1 MPKSRDIEVLND
13 GFTRNQSRAD
23 PAIATA
29 RARMTATELKAFYQV
44 STLIKMDDTDFR
56 EYEISVKDFCQ
67 ALQLNDSNREFVVK
81 LCRKLL
87 RQVFEVE
94 QENGDYLGY
103 TIFSKMH
110 YKHKEQRISIKFN
123 DDMRPYLLELK
134 RYTKIHQVKYITA
147 FDSVYA
153 IRIYALLKDYRL
165 LSYRDINLDALSKM
179 LDLPKSYKDFGQ
191 IERKVLEPAI
201 REINAKSDIE
211 IYSIEPIEK
220 QRKKIISIRVNFGNK
235 SDARADD
242 VLKYLQ
248 ALYKKSNGDLSIFYG
263 FFFSISSARSKG
275 DLYRITKIEVDDRP
289 YYTAYSGNDVIFAVM
304 GKKDFAA
311 RLIDGIYNALIFTAE
326 SEKKNQLD
334 LDQWQTAQDNLAQIK
349 KIAKE
354 WEEQGNRI
362 KY

>member
-1 MPKSRDIEVLND
+1 MPKSRDLEVLND

-110 YKHKEQRISIKFN
+110 YRHKEQKISMKFN

-165 LSYRDINLDALSKM
+165 LSYRDINIDALSKM
-179 LDLPKSYKDFGQ
+179 LDLPKSYTTFKD
-191 IERKVLEPAI
+191 IRVKVLEPAI

-220 QRKKIISIRVNFGNK
+220 QGKKIVRIRVNFGNK
-235 SDARADD
+235 ADKQANQIM
-242 VLKYLQ
+242 KYLEQ
-248 ALYKKSNGDLSIFYG
+248 RYKRSGQDPSVFYG
-263 FFFSISSARSKG
+263 FYYSISDEPRSKG
-275 DLYRITKIEVDDRP
+275 EIFRITKIEADSRP
-289 YYTAYSGNDVIFAVM
+289 YFTAFSEKQTLFAVL
-304 GKKDFAA
+304 GKKEFMK
-311 RLIDGIYNALIFTAE
+311 RLLGGIYKALIFMADT
-326 SEKKNQLD
+326 EKRQSLD
-334 LDQWQTAQDNLAQIK
+334 LDQWQNEQD
-349 KIAKE
+349 KITQMK
-354 WEEQGNRI
+354 RI
-362 KY
+362 LDSWGKGLK

>member
-1 MPKSRDIEVLND
+1 MPQFGKIEVLDD
-13 GFTRNQSRAD
+13 GFTRNQSRTS

-29 RARMTATELKAFYQV
+29 RARMTSTELKAFYQV
-44 STLIKMDDTDFR
+44 STLVKMDDTDFH
-56 EYEISVKDFCQ
+56 EYEISIKDFCQ

-110 YKHKEQRISIKFN
+110 YRHKEQKISMKFN
-123 DDMRPYLLELK
+123 EDMRPYLLELK
-134 RYTKIHQVKYITA
+134 RYTKIHQVKYIAA

-179 LDLPKSYKDFGQ
+179 LDLPKSYRDYSYIK
-191 IERKVLEPAI
+191 EKVLEPAV
-201 REINAKSDIE
+201 REINTKSDLE

-220 QRKKIISIRVNFGNK
+220 RRKKIISIRINFGNK

-242 VLKYLQ
+242 VLKHLK
-248 ALYKKSNGDLSIFYG
+248 AVYKKSKSDPSVFYG
-263 FFFSISSARSKG
+263 YFFSSTPAQSKS
-275 DLYRITKIEVDDRP
+275 DLRRITRIEVDDRP

-311 RLIDGIYNALIFTAE
+311 RLIDGIYNALVFTAE
-326 SEKKNQLD
+326 REKKNQLD
-334 LDQWQTAQDNLAQIK
+334 LDQWQTTQDNLAQIK

-354 WEEQGNRI
+354 WSEQSKGLFF
-362 KY
+362 

>member
-191 IERKVLEPAI
+191 IERKLLEPAI
-201 REINAKSDIE
+201 IEINAKSDIE

-220 QRKKIISIRVNFGNK
+220 QRKKIIS
-235 SDARADD
+235 
-242 VLKYLQ
+242 
-248 ALYKKSNGDLSIFYG
+248 
-263 FFFSISSARSKG
+263 
-275 DLYRITKIEVDDRP
+275 TH
-289 YYTAYSGNDVIFAVM
+289 
-304 GKKDFAA
+304 
-311 RLIDGIYNALIFTAE
+311 
-326 SEKKNQLD
+326 
-334 LDQWQTAQDNLAQIK
+334 
-349 KIAKE
+349 
-354 WEEQGNRI
+354 
-362 KY
+362 